1 MEMKKMLKKS
11 IAVALTASS
20 AVFGVWAVNAI
31 RPCDPVTGVYDG
43 DYIPG
48 SNDDT
53 LYAIV
58 NAGTSPAVIDADLY
72 LYVTKNGFTTGA
84 IEYALNNGYML
95 GYIDLLKQGGW
106 IPQDFIPA
114 GSSSSAPAADT
125 AQSSTVENNPQ
136 QTTQSTTAETNQK
149 TEPTKDESVSGTYI
163 VINDDTSVY
172 DNYSAG
178 TELEVYGIGTSVEV
192 TGLYSNGMYEFKYND
207 GSAYIRQKN
216 LAVAEDYEAAW
227 ELTETVD
234 ASCTEAGKNTY
245 TNSLSGAQK
254 EEEIP
259 ASGHTYEVTETVD
272 ATCTEAGKTVYTCA
286 VCGDSYEEEIKAT
299 GHEAGKW
306 EVTKEAKAFSKGE
319 RVKKCTVCGEVLETE
334 SISQTFP
341 LPLWS
346 VIAIGVVVAAIIAV
360 IVTVFIRKKKNNV
373 TIEETEK

>member
-1 MEMKKMLKKS
+1 MEMKKMLKKL
-11 IAVALTASS
+11 VTTALVVCTGIFIC
-20 AVFGVWAVNAI
+20 VGTKEVN
-31 RPCDPVTGVYDG
+31 RCEGTVYSG
-43 DYIPG
+43 DFLPG
-48 SNDDT
+48 SMDDT
-53 LYAIV
+53 IYAVI
-58 NAGTSPAVIDADLY
+58 NAGTSPAAIDSSLY
-72 LYVTKNGFTTGA
+72 DMTTKNGFTTGA

-106 IPQDFIPA
+106 IPQDFTPA
-114 GSSSSAPAADT
+114 GASSQPATADT
-125 AQSSTVENNPQ
+125 SGALEGSSQV
-136 QTTQSTTAETNQK
+136 TQSTQTTTSETKQK
-149 TEPTKDESVSGTYI
+149 AEPTKDESVSGTYI
-163 VINDDTSVY
+163 VISDDTSVY
-172 DNYSAG
+172 DTYSAG

-216 LAVAEDYEAAW
+216 LSTAEDYEAAW
-227 ELTETVD
+227 EVTETVD
-234 ASCTEAGKNTY
+234 ATCTEAGKNTY

-272 ATCTEAGKTVYTCA
+272 ASCTEAGKTVYTCA

-341 LPLWS
+341 LPFWS
-346 VIAIGVVVAAIIAV
+346 VIAIGAVVAAIIALIV
-360 IVTVFIRKKKNNV
+360 ILLIRKKRNISK
-373 TIEETEK
+373 E

>member
-11 IAVALTASS
+11 ITTALVACMGIFIC
-20 AVFGVWAVNAI
+20 FGTNEAN
-31 RPCDPVTGVYDG
+31 RCECTSYNGDFTVTD
-43 DYIPG
+43 
-48 SNDDT
+48 DDT
-53 LYAIV
+53 IYATVASGVSASQADAALYQ
-58 NAGTSPAVIDADLY
+58 G
-72 LYVTKNGFTTGA
+72 VTMKAYSTEA

-106 IPQDFIPA
+106 IPQDFTPA
-114 GSSSSAPAADT
+114 GSATPTQSAADT
-125 AQSSTVENNPQ
+125 SGSSESSSQV
-136 QTTQSTTAETNQK
+136 TQSTQTTTSETKQK
-149 TEPTKDESVSGTYI
+149 AEPTKDESVSGTYI

-172 DNYSAG
+172 DTYSAG

-272 ATCTEAGKTVYTCA
+272 ASCTEAGKTVYTCA
-286 VCGDSYEEEIKAT
+286 VCGDSYEEEIKAA
-299 GHEAGKW
+299 GHEAGNW

-346 VIAIGVVVAAIIAV
+346 VICIGVVAVAIIAV
-360 IVTVFIRKKKNNV
+360 IVTVFIRKKK
-373 TIEETEK
+373 IM